1 MTEKSLKELHE
12 ELVSNGE
19 GCTYSDKYNSIF
31 FNDKAYKN
39 HTVSIYEKGGVFNV
53 SVKNKGKSFEST
65 TPKEKKECIELK
77 NALVERLNGYGVYHF
92 EGVKPLQ
99 NKEQVQSKEE
109 PVENPFGELD
119 EFGN

>member
-1 MTEKSLKELHE
+1 MTQKSLKELHE
-12 ELVSNGE
+12 ELVSIGE

-31 FNDKAYKN
+31 FNDKSYKN
-39 HTVSIYEKGGVFNV
+39 HTVSIYEKGGVFGV

-99 NKEQVQSKEE
+99 SKEQVQSKEE
-109 PVENPFGELD
+109 PTENPFGELD